1 MDNPLEITLQAFTRI
16 GHSLLEAL
24 PRLLVALV
32 VYFLLWVV
40 ARVAERAVWI
50 VVNRAS
56 GERGLPLVL
65 SRLTRYALLVVAVL
79 VAVAIIFPGVSTADL
94 ITVLGASSIAIGFAF
109 KDIFQNFL
117 AGILILLRK
126 PFLVGDQ
133 IRSGDH
139 EGTVEDINV
148 RATVLRTY
156 SGERV
161 VIPNQDI
168 FGRPVLVRTAYGQR
182 RSLLV
187 VGIGYGEEIEA
198 AQREIHRVLHRT
210 PGVLSEPAPW
220 VYATEL
226 APSSVNLNVYYWTQA
241 EQAEVLRVGNE
252 VTRGVKEALDAA
264 GIEIPFP
271 TQVVL
276 LHDQTLPENGQTT
289 NDGARSARRPEGAAP
304 RP

>member
-1 MDNPLEITLQAFTRI
+1 M
-16 GHSLLEAL
+16 EAL

-32 VYFLLWVV
+32 VYFLLWAV
-40 ARVAERAVWI
+40 ARIAERAVWL
-50 VVNRAS
+50 VVHRAS
-56 GERGLPLVL
+56 GDRGLPLVL
-65 SRLTRYALLVVAVL
+65 SRLTRYGVLVVAVL
-79 VAVAIIFPGVSTADL
+79 VAVAIIFPAVSTADL
-94 ITVLGASSIAIGFAF
+94 IAVLGASGIAIGFAF

-187 VGIGYGEEIEA
+187 VGIGYGEAIEA
-198 AQREIHRVLHRT
+198 AQREIHRVLRRT

-220 VYATEL
+220 VYAAEL
-226 APSSVNLNVYYWTQA
+226 APSSVNLNVYYWTGA
-241 EQAEVLRVGNE
+241 EQAEVLRAGNE

-264 GIEIPFP
+264 GIEMPFP
-271 TQVVL
+271 TRAVL
-276 LHDQTLPENGQTT
+276 LRDETPSENGQAH
-289 NDGARSARRPEGAAP
+289 DQEERPARRPADVA
-304 RP
+304 RR